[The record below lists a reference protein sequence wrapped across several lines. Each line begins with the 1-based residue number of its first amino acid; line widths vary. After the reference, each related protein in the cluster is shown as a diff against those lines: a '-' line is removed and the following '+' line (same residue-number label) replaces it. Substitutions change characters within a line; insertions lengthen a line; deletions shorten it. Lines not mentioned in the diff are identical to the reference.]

1 MFKYFF
7 MSTEFLNNDNKI
19 NKVNVNYLKSRIIL
33 QEKKKRLQSKI
44 IYLSVIASIGV
55 IGYFLT

>member
-1 MFKYFF
+1 

>member
-1 MFKYFF
+1 

-33 QEKKKRLQSKI
+33 QEKKKDYKAKSYT
-44 IYLSVIASIGV
+44 YL
-55 IGYFLT
+55 L